1 MLDYTNMG
9 VGTVNLNVYISYNIL
24 PFGFYVDYPLTL
36 CFAVKN
42 LVYFLS
48 NIKNK
53 LVSERNFHIF
63 KGMSNATETSRWH
76 IPTFLNTRSVAHVLN
91 PLVW

>member
-24 PFGFYVDYPLTL
+24 PFSFYVDHPLTL
-36 CFAVKN
+36 CFAVKT

-53 LVSERNFHIF
+53 LVSEGNFHIF
-63 KGMSNATETSRWH
+63 KGMSNATETSRWPH
-76 IPTFLNTRSVAHVLN
+76 TNFFKH
-91 PLVW
+91 

>member
-24 PFGFYVDYPLTL
+24 PFGFYADYPLTL

-42 LVYFLS
+42 LVYFQVILKTNS
-48 NIKNK
+48 
-53 LVSERNFHIF
+53 
-63 KGMSNATETSRWH
+63 
-76 IPTFLNTRSVAHVLN
+76 
-91 PLVW
+91 

>member
-9 VGTVNLNVYISYNIL
+9 VGTVNLNIYISYNNL

-36 CFAVKN
+36 CFAIKN
-42 LVYFLS
+42 VVYFLS

-53 LVSERNFHIF
+53 LLSEMKFSRIQRHVQCYRNF
-63 KGMSNATETSRWH
+63 KMATYQL
-76 IPTFLNTRSVAHVLN
+76 F
-91 PLVW
+91 